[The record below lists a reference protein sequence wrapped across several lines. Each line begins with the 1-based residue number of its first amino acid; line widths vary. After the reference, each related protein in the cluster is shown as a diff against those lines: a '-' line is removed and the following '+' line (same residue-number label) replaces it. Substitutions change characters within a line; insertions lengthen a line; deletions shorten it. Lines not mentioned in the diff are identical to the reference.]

1 MKPFI
6 LLICTHFIFTGCNS
20 NNKNQ
25 ENLQLNNAEVEV
37 GHTEVAE
44 YSYTDS
50 TIDKLTTSSLPKAE
64 IIMDT
69 LETIMGSQCDNT
81 EKVTTFSLND
91 SDINKYGL
99 ELTTVSEE
107 IEKLLNVTH
116 CYVQI
121 GDNQIYTIN
130 VYFNQQNESHY
141 SASLELISI
150 NKNNYNISKLILA
163 RSYGNEQGDEII
175 SSTIDENNIMQRKIL
190 HNYRYIHGIGKVDSS
205 SIKLEEYFINDY
217 GEIVRTN

>member
-116 CYVQI
+116 CYVKI